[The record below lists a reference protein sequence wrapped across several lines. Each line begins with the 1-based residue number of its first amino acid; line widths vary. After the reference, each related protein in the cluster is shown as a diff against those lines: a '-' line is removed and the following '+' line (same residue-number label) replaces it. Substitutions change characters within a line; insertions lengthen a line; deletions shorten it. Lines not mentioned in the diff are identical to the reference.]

1 MPTGIL
7 HLHLA
12 LAIVLFVL
20 LLAGRVPRLRA
31 VSAVT
36 ALLLLVTGAYNFMT
50 RMQGPPPGWHMWIGI
65 KTLLALHVI
74 AVVLLM
80 ARGTQPPEK
89 AARNRKVAL
98 ITGGIAMAIG
108 LYFSNFAR

>member
-1 MPTGIL
+1 MSTGIL

-12 LAIVLFVL
+12 FAILLFVL

-31 VSAVT
+31 VSVAA
-36 ALLLLVTGAYNFMT
+36 ALLLLATGVYNFAT
-50 RMQGPPPGWHMWIGI
+50 RMQNPPPGWHMWIGI

-80 ARGTQPPEK
+80 ARGGQTPEK
-89 AARNRKVAL
+89 SARNRKVAL

>member
-1 MPTGIL
+1 MSTGIL

-12 LAIVLFVL
+12 LAILLFAL
-20 LLAGRVPRLRA
+20 LLVGRVPRLRA
-31 VSAVT
+31 LSAVT
-36 ALLLLVTGAYNFMT
+36 ALLLLATGAFNFMA

-80 ARGTQPPEK
+80 TRGTQTPEK
-89 AARNRKVAL
+89 TARNRKVAL
-98 ITGGIAMAIG
+98 ITGGIAIAIG
-108 LYFSNFAR
+108 LYFSNLAR